1 MPHSFYLTPDEL
13 EQIEVAMND
22 DQPLVRQRA
31 KLLYMAHEGH
41 PMHKIATELNLKS
54 RGTIYNWI
62 NRWKANGI
70 DGLSNAHKSGRPPL
84 MSEADYEVL
93 DAITVME
100 PRDFG
105 LKQPGWTV
113 EALNQVIR
121 EKTGIIIG
129 DKRLRD
135 VLHRLGYSFQLV
147 RPQGQGSIKNL
158 PRTQEEFDLYLLQL
172 KLKAVPPIQSNF
184 HTWHKA
190 K

>member
-13 EQIEVAMND
+13 KQIEIAMND
-22 DQPLVRQRA
+22 DQPLIRQRA
-31 KLLYMAHEGH
+31 KMLYMAHEGH

-62 NRWKANGI
+62 NRWQADGI
-70 DGLSNAHKSGRPPL
+70 DGLRNAHKSGRPPL
-84 MSEADYEVL
+84 MSKADYEDL
-93 DAITVME
+93 TTITVMK
-100 PRDFG
+100 PSDFG

-113 EALNQVIR
+113 EALNQVMR
-121 EKTGIIIG
+121 EKTGIIIS

-135 VLHRLGYSFQLV
+135 VLHRLGYSFQFV
-147 RPQGQGSIKNL
+147 RPRGHGSTKNL
-158 PRTQEEFDLYLLQL
+158 PRTPEEFELYLAQL
-172 KLKAVPPIQSNF
+172 KASYSTQRDF